1 MEALRILYIIISQR
15 LFLAV
20 VSAWCLTQGIKVMLS
35 IIIEKKLKWQRFI
48 EPGGMPS
55 SHAAVVMALLTGVG
69 IKEGIE
75 STIFLVTLIFASVTI
90 YEAIGVRR
98 EVGEQAKLLN
108 KILRPSSPERSHQ
121 LKEQLGHRP
130 IEVSI
135 GGIIGLLMGFLW
147 M

>member
-1 MEALRILYIIISQR
+1 
-15 LFLAV
+15 
-20 VSAWCLTQGIKVMLS
+20 
-35 IIIEKKLKWQRFI
+35 
-48 EPGGMPS
+48 MPS

-75 STIFLVTLIFASVTI
+75 STLFLVTLIFASVTI

-108 KILRPSSPERSHQ
+108 KMLQPSSPQHPLSYK